1 MIASDV
7 SDKSERIPLQ
17 ASATS
22 SGMAGRLM
30 TLPSRSTGTP
40 NIGRVQAASL
50 EARICNGNVIWLN
63 TMEGIGTIRSRNAS
77 GNSTARN
84 IGQPQKKMTKPA
96 NKKIRDVRERNS
108 SAPKTPKINVQREKT
123 TIGNPKIEGLNG
135 MLRSFS
141 RFCQSTKTENAGTKN
156 PCEKFGSVHH

>member
-7 SDKSERIPLQ
+7 SDKSERIPLH

-22 SGMAGRLM
+22 SGIAGRLM

-40 NIGRVQAASL
+40 NTGKVQAASL
-50 EARICNGNVIWLN
+50 EARICNGNVIWLK
-63 TMEGIGTIRSRNAS
+63 TMEGIGTIRNRNAS

-84 IGQPQKKMTKPA
+84 ICQPQKKMTNPA
-96 NKKIRDVRERNS
+96 NRKIRDVRDRNS
-108 SAPKTPKINVQREKT
+108 SAPNTPRISVQRERTMRGK
-123 TIGNPKIEGLNG
+123 PKLDGFRG
-135 MLRSFS
+135 MLCSFS
-141 RFCQSTKTENAGTKN
+141 RFCQRTKSEKAGTKK